1 MRANIHKKQFLKVTH
16 YSHPAKSVFNLQ
28 LPYLQTHVYCN
39 IMKANGDFFFSL
51 ADLWMIELTNFL
63 KILGSFFT

>member
-16 YSHPAKSVFNLQ
+16 YSHPTKSVFNLQ
-28 LPYLQTHVYCN
+28 LPYLQKN
-39 IMKANGDFFFSL
+39 IMEANGDFFFSL
-51 ADLWMIELTNFL
+51 ADLWMIVLTNFL